1 MSSRT
6 ASLGFLWGPYP
17 TEGTAHRF
25 RDCVSGCSLASR
37 LAATLLLVTEAILA
51 AEWLQS
57 FVVDGA
63 EAVSLQGG
71 NSQWRCALRPVS
83 PDTTVAGLLFA
94 SAPERVCNIVQ
105 NHPTLRSFR
114 YKKKYPMLQH
124 HHSIVALF

>member
-6 ASLGFLWGPYP
+6 SSIGFLWGLCP

-37 LAATLLLVTEAILA
+37 LAAPLLLAMEVILA

-83 PDTTVAGLLFA
+83 SDTTVTGLLLA
-94 SAPERVCNIVQ
+94 SLSERVCNIVQ

-114 YKKKYPMLQH
+114 YKKIPHVAHQ
-124 HHSIVALF
+124 HSIVALF